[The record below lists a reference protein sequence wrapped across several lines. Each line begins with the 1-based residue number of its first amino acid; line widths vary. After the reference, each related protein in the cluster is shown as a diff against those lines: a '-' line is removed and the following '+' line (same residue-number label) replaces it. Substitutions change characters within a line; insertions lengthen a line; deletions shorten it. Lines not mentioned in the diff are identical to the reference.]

1 MVASL
6 LLQSTGFRC
15 TGRELQH
22 VGAVVVAH
30 ERASMGSVVV
40 AHGFS
45 CSEACGSFLD
55 QGSSQCPLH
64 CKTDS

>member
-1 MVASL
+1 MHG
-6 LLQSTGFRC
+6 LQ
-15 TGRELQH
+15 ELQQ
-22 VGAVVVAH
+22 VGTVVAAH
-30 ERASMGSVVV
+30 GQSSTGSVVV

-45 CSEACGSFLD
+45 CSEACGGFFD